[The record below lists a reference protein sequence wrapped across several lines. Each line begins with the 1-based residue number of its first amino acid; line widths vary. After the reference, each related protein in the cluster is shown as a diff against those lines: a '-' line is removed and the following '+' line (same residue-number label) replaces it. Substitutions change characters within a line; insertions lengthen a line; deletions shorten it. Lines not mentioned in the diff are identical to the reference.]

1 LFYLGAQRKYVAFIF
16 PLALRRHCRFLYLT
30 VVFGN
35 TGTCSVAIVSF
46 GPQKAQLLAE
56 ITLLPVI
63 NFWNLAYI
71 WRTPKTHLNLF
82 RLSRIL
88 FCIFWHLLPF
98 PVNFCWH
105 WQELLTLSLWKHAD
119 VYGLKVGND
128 FGCQYEF
135 MQINLKWR

>member
-71 WRTPKTHLNLF
+71 FANAENAFEFISFVAHFVLHILAFTP
-82 RLSRIL
+82 LSGK
-88 FCIFWHLLPF
+88 FLLALAGVVD
-98 PVNFCWH
+98 PVPVETCRCVWPESR
-105 WQELLTLSLWKHAD
+105 Q
-119 VYGLKVGND
+119 
-128 FGCQYEF
+128 
-135 MQINLKWR
+135 